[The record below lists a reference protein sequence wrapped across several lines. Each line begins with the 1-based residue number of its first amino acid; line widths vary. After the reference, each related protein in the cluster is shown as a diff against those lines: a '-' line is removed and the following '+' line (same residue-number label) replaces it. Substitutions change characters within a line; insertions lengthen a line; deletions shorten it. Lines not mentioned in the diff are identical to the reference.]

1 MNKNVENKRYNSNRI
16 GIKWKMFALLILFT
30 AFAILI
36 IWVCG
41 VQMVSRFYQS
51 TKFNELKFANSSVSV
66 ALWDRERLDSAVR
79 DCADEYHMDIWV
91 YTLSPNAAYKI
102 ASSNGTGESDPIF
115 LNKHMLSLYE
125 RAKENEGNYIAIVPM
140 EEFEEGFEM
149 HVLSDNMGDPEAI
162 PSYHNHSSKLAA
174 LSIST
179 HTVGDTRYAILQASD
194 LTPVS
199 AMVKTTQNQFLWIG
213 ISLIILVLIF
223 ADIMSRLITKPFINM
238 NKAAKSLAK
247 GNYGIEFSGKG
258 YREIGELSD
267 TLNYAAEELSRSDA
281 LKQELIA
288 NLSHDLRTPLTMI
301 KGYGEVMR
309 DIPGENTPENIQ
321 VIIDETERLSELV
334 NGVFDLSKIQ
344 SGNQKPRLEIFSLTD
359 TVSSTMYRYEK
370 LNAQDGYRI
379 EFLAD
384 GNADVCADR
393 GMILQVVYNLI
404 NNAINYTGE
413 DKCVFVKQEVLG
425 DNVRISVTDTG
436 EGIQG
441 EEKPLIWDRYY
452 KVDKVHKRA
461 KVGTGLG
468 LSIVKEILELHNATY
483 GVDSIIGKGSTFW
496 FELTTVTA
504 EIVDNE
510 ILK

>member
-1 MNKNVENKRYNSNRI
+1 MDKKFESKQYRSNRI
-16 GIKWKMFALLILFT
+16 GIKWKMFALLIIFT
-30 AFAILI
+30 VFAILI

-41 VQMVSRFYQS
+41 IQMVSRFYQS
-51 TKFNELKFANSSVSV
+51 TKFNELKFANTSVSA
-66 ALWDRERLDSAVR
+66 ALGDTDRLHSAVMT
-79 DCADEYHMDIWV
+79 CAEEYSVDIWV
-91 YTLSPNAAYKI
+91 YSISPNAAYKI
-102 ASSNGTGESDPIF
+102 YSANGTGVKDPIF
-115 LNKHMLSLYE
+115 LNKHMFAMYE
-125 RAKENEGNYIAIVPM
+125 TATKNEGRYIAIVPM
-140 EEFEEGFEM
+140 HEFEEGFEM
-149 HVLSDNMGDPEAI
+149 HVLSDNMGDPHAF
-162 PSYHNHSSKLAA
+162 PSYHNHSSELVA
-174 LSIST
+174 LSITT
-179 HTVGDTRYAILQASD
+179 HEIDGTKYAILQASD

-199 AMVKTTQNQFLWIG
+199 AMVKTMENQFSWIG
-213 ISLIILVLIF
+213 VMLIILVLIF
-223 ADIMSRLITKPFINM
+223 AEVMSRLITKPFINM

-247 GNYGIEFSGKG
+247 GDYSAEFSGKG
-258 YREIGELSD
+258 YREISELAD

-334 NGVFDLSKIQ
+334 NEVFDLSKIQ
-344 SGNQKPRLEIFSLTD
+344 SGAQKPNFEIFSLTD
-359 TVSSTMYRYEK
+359 IVSSTMHRYEK
-370 LNAQDGYRI
+370 LTEQDGYRI
-379 EFLAD
+379 EFSED

-413 DKCVFVKQEVLG
+413 DKCVFVKQEKRG

-436 EGIQG
+436 EGISAAQI
-441 EEKPLIWDRYY
+441 PLIWDRYY

-461 KVGTGLG
+461 KVGMGLG

-483 GVDSIIGKGSTFW
+483 GVESAIGKGSTFW
-496 FELTTVTA
+496 FELTTITA
-504 EIVDNE
+504 EIVDND
-510 ILK
+510 I